1 MCECYGSSEMNEEIF
16 FYTKRKWNIFLKL
29 FLLYIS
35 TDIATVS
42 VVSAAFLAIT
52 IYILIF
58 GPITIVKKAMPLR
71 NQK

>member
-1 MCECYGSSEMNEEIF
+1 MKKIF

-29 FLLYIS
+29 FLLYLS

-52 IYILIF
+52 ILIF